1 MKILVM
7 NGSPKGE
14 HSGTMKLTEAF
25 LESFTD
31 AEVTTIHTIN
41 QTVKPYR

>member
-25 LESFTD
+25 LESFAD